1 VIDNKEFSV
10 EVFIDLSKAFDTI
23 NHEILAKKLEH
34 YGIRGITLQWF
45 KSYLSGKQQYVH
57 FNNCSSSN
65 KFISCGVPQGSILGP
80 LLFVLYV
87 NDLECCSN
95 ILNFILFADDTNLF
109 YSHENLDVLIS
120 LINRE
125 LNLLSDWIRA
135 NK

>member
-57 FNNCSSSN
+57 FKNCSSSN
-65 KFISCGVPQGSILGP
+65 KFISCGVPQGLILGP